1 MGVEEIIARIH
12 ADAAVEAHRILHAA
26 DDEVSRIRHE
36 GEKAAQAAYT
46 AITAEGRREGMSRRR
61 KMLARAELAAR
72 NRVREARED
81 GLKLCFSGAR
91 THLSHLPHTPEYPD
105 VLQRLIAEGQE
116 TVGLGEH
123 HVLYRKDDRDAAEIA
138 LAGFPGVTADLLS
151 EDATDRSGGGVV
163 VTRGSH
169 LCDQRFSAR
178 FERMRD
184 YLTRETARILFG
196 DHD

>member
-1 MGVEEIIARIH
+1 MGVEEIIARMN
-12 ADAAVEAHRILHAA
+12 ADAAAEADRILHAA

-36 GEKAAQAAYT
+36 GEKVAQAAYT
-46 AITAEGRREGMSRRR
+46 AISAEGRREGMARRR

-72 NRVREARED
+72 GGVREARED
-81 GLKLCFSGAR
+81 GLKQCFSGAR
-91 THLSHLPHTPEYPD
+91 KHLSHLPRTPEYPD
-105 VLQRLIAEGQE
+105 VLRRLIAEGQE
-116 TVGLGEH
+116 TVGPGKH
-123 HVLYRKDDRDAAEIA
+123 HLLFREEDWDAAEIA
-138 LAGFPGVTADLLS
+138 LTAFPDVTSALLS
-151 EDATDRSGGGVV
+151 EDSTDRSGGGVV

-184 YLTRETARILFG
+184 YLTRETARILFE